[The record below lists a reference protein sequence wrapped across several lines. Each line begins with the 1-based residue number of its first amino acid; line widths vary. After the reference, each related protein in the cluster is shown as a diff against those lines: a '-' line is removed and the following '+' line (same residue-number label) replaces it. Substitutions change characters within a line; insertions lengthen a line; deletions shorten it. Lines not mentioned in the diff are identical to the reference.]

1 MKLEAITDQFTGV
14 IAIRTNTS
22 TARLADIEADLAALT
37 ERTELIYERYL
48 SQFTVMETLVNQ
60 LNSTRESMTTTW
72 NNLGLYKDK

>member
-22 TARLADIEADLAALT
+22 TARLANIELIAALT

-60 LNSTRESMTTTW
+60 Q
-72 NNLGLYKDK
+72 